1 VRARFFAAVDGSGVV
16 RATSASEATDED
28 ARVFFVTTHPSCRG
42 RGIGT
47 AMTAAAL
54 RDAVRCGS
62 RRASLES
69 TRAGVGIY
77 TRLTF
82 EPVSAVSVYHQ
93 WE

>member
-1 VRARFFAAVDGSGVV
+1 
-16 RATSASEATDED
+16 
-28 ARVFFVTTHPSCRG
+28 
-42 RGIGT
+42 
-47 AMTAAAL
+47 MTAAAL
-54 RDAVRCGS
+54 RDAARCGS

-82 EPVSAVSVYHQ
+82 ESVSAVSVYHQ